1 MKYPTVLPR
10 DTSLEAFRTQL
21 EIYRQMSPE
30 ARLEQA
36 LQWSEQVQELG
47 RIGIRSRHPEYTDR
61 EVQLASIRLRLG
73 NELFRRVYPGIDV
86 QP

>member
-47 RIGIRSRHPEYTDR
+47 RIGIRLRHPEYTDR

-73 NELFRRVYPGIDV
+73 NELFRRVYPGVDV

>member
-1 MKYPTVLPR
+1 MKYPSVVPH
-10 DTSLEAFRTQL
+10 DTSLDAFRTQL
-21 EIYRQMSPE
+21 AIYRKMSPE
-30 ARLEQA
+30 SRLEQA

-47 RIGIRSRHPEYTDR
+47 RIGIRLRHPEYSDR

-73 NELFRRVYPGIDV
+73 DDLFGRVYPGIDV